1 MANTLNIKKHSQLNL
16 GQGEKNEIDLRD
28 ILKLTTGKVGVS
40 STRHHGQDF
49 ISKLESKD
57 KRTA

>member
-57 KRTA
+57 KRAA